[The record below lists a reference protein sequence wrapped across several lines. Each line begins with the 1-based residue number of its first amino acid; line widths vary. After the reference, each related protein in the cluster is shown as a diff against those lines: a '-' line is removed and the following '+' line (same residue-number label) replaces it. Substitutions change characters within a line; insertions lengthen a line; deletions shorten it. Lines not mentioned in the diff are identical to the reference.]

1 MTDIKNQIAF
11 ITEEDDHALAHAGID
26 SIDQTLRKAQMT
38 FNQWAKLPE
47 AQRTGESFIDN
58 IDLDYFRLLDTLT
71 IARSRKHI
79 EKYYDINE
87 IGHFPERKE
96 PININNIVEMASN
109 RYGDMVK
116 AVADVRRELVA
127 VDSDLHSDLETLLLE
142 DGSAQEDLWGYNIYP
157 ELDGEDFIEFDSL
170 INIRPRQNNFSRD
183 VEDVQ
188 IQKAIIDIT
197 NKYILR

>member
-1 MTDIKNQIAF
+1 MII
-11 ITEEDDHALAHAGID
+11 I
-26 SIDQTLRKAQMT
+26 
-38 FNQWAKLPE
+38 
-47 AQRTGESFIDN
+47 
-58 IDLDYFRLLDTLT
+58 
-71 IARSRKHI
+71 
-79 EKYYDINE
+79 
-87 IGHFPERKE
+87 KE
-96 PININNIVEMASN
+96 PININDIIEMANN

-116 AVADVRRELVA
+116 AVADVKRELIA

-188 IQKAIIDIT
+188 IQKAIIAIT